1 MGNTVRKLSHCCSC
15 SFNGCQSHELMM
27 TSHVMPHPS
36 EDFVG
41 HSFCYVRPDPILL
54 SSAENHSSVDSS
66 SSSSSSSS
74 STTTTSTTFSSISG
88 ASVSA
93 NLTTVPLAAAPSP
106 LPDRS
111 STFKSSELVASLTL
125 QPVPRGSPRCWSG
138 PMDRGFLS
146 SPILKFHK
154 SLSDGSFNKSKKKGS
169 VFMKSF
175 KRAIFFASD
184 KQHSSAIETKTDA
197 PDHDDHGDQTY
208 DLDDDDGDGY
218 RLSMKSQNL
227 QWAQGKAGED
237 RTHLVVSE
245 EEGWIFVGIYDGFS
259 GPDAPDHLL
268 TNLFNAVF
276 EELKGLLWNNGKAES
291 DEATGFDLKKWRCD
305 CDSQRFELSMNPTT
319 SKFEHSHILK
329 ALSEALT
336 RTEETYLKMADL
348 KPELHAM
355 GSCVLVMLMNGE
367 DVYVMNLGDS
377 RAIIA
382 QKTGSSNLI
391 PHQLTMDHNTD
402 VKEEVERIR
411 KEHPDD
417 DEAVV
422 NERVKGYLKV
432 TRAFGAGFLKQYFT
446 NQQVVSQIKWFT
458 ASFPDGD
465 PAQHLVE
472 EVLIRAAEKAGL
484 EFHELVEIPS
494 GERRMY
500 HDDVSVIIISLEG
513 RIWRSSVNRL

>member
-1 MGNTVRKLSHCCSC
+1 MGNSVRKLSHCCSC
-15 SFNGCQSHELMM
+15 DGGSLEMTM

-41 HSFCYVRPDPILL
+41 HSFCYVRPDPTPL
-54 SSAENHSSVDSS
+54 SSSENHSSSS
-66 SSSSSSSS
+66 YS
-74 STTTTSTTFSSISG
+74 STTTTTTTFHSISG

-93 NLTTVPLAAAPSP
+93 NLTTVPLAAASST
-106 LPDRS
+106 LPDNRS
-111 STFKSSELVASLTL
+111 STFKSSELVAGLTL
-125 QPVPRGSPRCWSG
+125 QPVPRGNPHCWSG
-138 PMDRGFLS
+138 PMDPGFLS
-146 SPILKFHK
+146 GPIINFNKT
-154 SLSDGSFNKSKKKGS
+154 LSNGGFKSKKKGWL
-169 VFMKSF
+169 FTKSF
-175 KRAIFFASD
+175 KRTISDKMLKFFASD
-184 KQHSSAIETKTDA
+184 KQCSSALETKTNNND
-197 PDHDDHGDQTY
+197 PSSRGTWSVD
-208 DLDDDDGDGY
+208 DDDDGDGY
-218 RLSMKSQNL
+218 RFSMKSQNL

-237 RTHLVVSE
+237 RTHLVVSG

-268 TNLFNAVF
+268 SNLFDAVL
-276 EELKGLLWNNGKAES
+276 EELKRLLWNDDKAES
-291 DEATGFDLKKWRCD
+291 DEDMGLG
-305 CDSQRFELSMNPTT
+305 SFEGKQICGKS
-319 SKFEHSHILK
+319 SERFEHSMNSPMETFQHSGVLK
-329 ALSEALT
+329 ALSEGLNK
-336 RTEETYLKMADL
+336 TEETYLKMANL

-367 DVYVMNLGDS
+367 DVYLMNVGDS
-377 RAIIA
+377 RAILA
-382 QKTGSSNLI
+382 LKTGSSNLI
-391 PHQLTMDHNTD
+391 PLQLTMDHNVD
-402 VKEEVERIR
+402 VEEEVERIR
-411 KEHPDD
+411 QEHPDD

-446 NQQVVSQIKWFT
+446 NQQVVSEIECFI

-472 EVLIRAAEKAGL
+472 QVLIRAAEKAGL

-513 RIWRSSVNRL
+513 RIWRSFSK

>member
-15 SFNGCQSHELMM
+15 SFNGCPSHELMM
-27 TSHVMPHPS
+27 TSHIMPHPS

-41 HSFCYVRPDPILL
+41 HSFCYVRPNPILL
-54 SSAENHSSVDSS
+54 SFAENHSSVD
-66 SSSSSSSS
+66 SSSSSSS

-125 QPVPRGSPRCWSG
+125 QPVPCGSPRCWSG

-146 SPILKFHK
+146 SPIIKFHK
-154 SLSDGSFNKSKKKGS
+154 SLSDGIFNKSKKKGL

-184 KQHSSAIETKTDA
+184 KQHSSAIETKTGA

-208 DLDDDDGDGY
+208 DLDDDD
-218 RLSMKSQNL
+218 
-227 QWAQGKAGED
+227 
-237 RTHLVVSE
+237 E
-245 EEGWIFVGIYDGFS
+245 EEGWIFIGIYDGFS
-259 GPDAPDHLL
+259 GPDALDHLL

-291 DEATGFDLKKWRCD
+291 DEVTGFDLKKWKCD

-336 RTEETYLKMADL
+336 R
-348 KPELHAM
+348 
-355 GSCVLVMLMNGE
+355 
-367 DVYVMNLGDS
+367 
-377 RAIIA
+377 I
-382 QKTGSSNLI
+382 
-391 PHQLTMDHNTD
+391 
-402 VKEEVERIR
+402 EEVWCS
-411 KEHPDD
+411 
-417 DEAVV
+417 
-422 NERVKGYLKV
+422 
-432 TRAFGAGFLKQYFT
+432 FKQ
-446 NQQVVSQIKWFT
+446 
-458 ASFPDGD
+458 
-465 PAQHLVE
+465 
-472 EVLIRAAEKAGL
+472 
-484 EFHELVEIPS
+484 
-494 GERRMY
+494 
-500 HDDVSVIIISLEG
+500 
-513 RIWRSSVNRL
+513 